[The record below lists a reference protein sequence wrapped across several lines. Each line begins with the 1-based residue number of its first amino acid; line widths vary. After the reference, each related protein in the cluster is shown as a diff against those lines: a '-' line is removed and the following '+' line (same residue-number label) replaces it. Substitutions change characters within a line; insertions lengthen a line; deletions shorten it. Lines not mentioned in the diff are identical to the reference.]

1 MIVWPS
7 RIGLNAW
14 AKLGNPGWGWDDLAP
29 YVRKFHTASA
39 PSDKVRQFFNGM
51 QFDEKDQGTDGP
63 VQVSFGEEYMPFH
76 GAWFDTLKNLGYP
89 QKGDPING
97 QGTGPFV
104 TPGAIDPVTH
114 TRSHAG
120 AVYLTDAVK
129 QRPNLRVMTGALV
142 ERIVFKKEGDGPAV
156 AIAVHVQ
163 QGEKTYEIR
172 INKEVILAAGATQ
185 TPQILELSGIGDAKL
200 LNKHGIDMIVDNA
213 NVGENLQDHGIV
225 SFGYEVADGMPSGDM
240 ARDPQVAAAAMA
252 AYQKDGSGPLGMVGL
267 VSAFLPCLDFPAEER
282 QKLVESI
289 DTENVSPA
297 LKKQYEVLKEIIK
310 DPEEPTAQYILAPFQ
325 LLPREGPSG
334 KGIFGMSHPGLFISL
349 VALLSYPLA
358 RGSVHI
364 KSVNPRDDPVIDEGI
379 LRHKVDL
386 ELHARHSIFMEKLAE
401 TEPLA
406 SMLKRGGERLH
417 TPERLTDL
425 KKAEEA
431 CKELVLSM
439 YHVSGSCAML
449 PREDGGVVDTKLR
462 VYGTSNVRVVDA
474 SIFPLE
480 PRGNIQATVFAVAEK
495 AADIVKEYH

>member
-1 MIVWPS
+1 M
-7 RIGLNAW
+7 

-63 VQVSFGEEYMPFH
+63 LKVSFGEEYMPFH
-76 GAWFDTLKNLGYP
+76 GAWFDTFKNLGYP

-120 AVYLTDAVK
+120 VAYLTEAVK
-129 QRPNLRVMTGALV
+129 QQPNLRVMTGVLV
-142 ERIVFKKEGDGPAV
+142 EKIVFKKEGGGPAV

-163 QGEKTYEIR
+163 QGERSYEVR

-200 LNKHGIDMIVDNA
+200 LNKHVIDVIVDNE

-252 AYQKDGSGPLGMVGL
+252 AYQNDGSGPLGMVGL

-282 QKLVESI
+282 QKLVESM
-289 DTENVSPA
+289 DTENVSSA

-310 DPEEPTAQYILAPFQ
+310 DPGEPTAQYILAPFQ

-349 VALLSYPLA
+349 VSLLSYPLA
-358 RGSVHI
+358 IGAYQVCQS
-364 KSVNPRDDPVIDEGI
+364 
-379 LRHKVDL
+379 
-386 ELHARHSIFMEKLAE
+386 
-401 TEPLA
+401 
-406 SMLKRGGERLH
+406 KR
-417 TPERLTDL
+417 
-425 KKAEEA
+425 
-431 CKELVLSM
+431 
-439 YHVSGSCAML
+439 
-449 PREDGGVVDTKLR
+449 
-462 VYGTSNVRVVDA
+462 
-474 SIFPLE
+474 
-480 PRGNIQATVFAVAEK
+480 
-495 AADIVKEYH
+495 